1 MTVSAWRIVKTKYLR
16 EAFDGEGARLY
27 GGRWNS
33 PGNRVIYTAEHA
45 SLAVLEVLVHLESST
60 PLVSYS
66 LVQVQFEESL
76 IEELNVDRLPLDWRK
91 SPPPVDVQ
99 SIGDRWIDEMRSVV
113 LKVPSAVLPI
123 ESVYILN
130 PRHPEFESIRISAAV
145 PFSFDKRLLD

>member
-1 MTVSAWRIVKTKYLR
+1 MTISAWRIVKTKYLR

-45 SLAVLEVLVHLESST
+45 SLAVLEVLVHLESSI
-60 PLVSYS
+60 PLTAYS
-66 LVQVQFEESL
+66 LVKVEFEESL
-76 IEELNVDRLPLDWRK
+76 IEELDVEELPPDWRI

-99 SIGDRWIDEMRSVV
+99 SIGDQWIDEVRSAV

-123 ESVYILN
+123 ESVYLLN
-130 PRHPEFESIRISAAV
+130 PRHPEFESVRISAAI